1 MLAWHSCHS
10 RLFRLLP
17 LTMQSSAFKAPD
29 VVSLKILRFISAFS
43 PDSMAVSVFSF
54 QTGFVHI
61 SKTLELQDSYFEALK
76 VLEMLF
82 LFIES
87 P

>member
-1 MLAWHSCHS
+1 
-10 RLFRLLP
+10 
-17 LTMQSSAFKAPD
+17 
-29 VVSLKILRFISAFS
+29 
-43 PDSMAVSVFSF
+43 MAVSVFSF
-54 QTGFVHI
+54 QTGIVHI
-61 SKTLELQDSYFEALK
+61 LKTLELQDSYFEVLK

>member
-1 MLAWHSCHS
+1 
-10 RLFRLLP
+10 
-17 LTMQSSAFKAPD
+17 
-29 VVSLKILRFISAFS
+29 
-43 PDSMAVSVFSF
+43 MAVSVFFF

-61 SKTLELQDSYFEALK
+61 LKTLELQDSYFEVLK

-87 P
+87 HFYQEHLHYHRLKLYNVLNFLIGECKCRWNNH

>member
-1 MLAWHSCHS
+1 
-10 RLFRLLP
+10 
-17 LTMQSSAFKAPD
+17 
-29 VVSLKILRFISAFS
+29 
-43 PDSMAVSVFSF
+43 MAVSV
-54 QTGFVHI
+54 
-61 SKTLELQDSYFEALK
+61 TLELHDSYFEALK

>member
-1 MLAWHSCHS
+1 
-10 RLFRLLP
+10 
-17 LTMQSSAFKAPD
+17 
-29 VVSLKILRFISAFS
+29 
-43 PDSMAVSVFSF
+43 MAVSVFSF

-61 SKTLELQDSYFEALK
+61 SKTLELQDSYFEVLK